1 MNEPFK
7 AEDFQQNVGPNIYHV
22 FTEELGND
30 GQYQF
35 SPRAAA
41 AKAAA
46 VAKFGELDD
55 TLGLSPRAAAAKA
68 AAVAKFGELDKKY
81 RVSERA
87 AAAKEMISSNEP
99 TPDELI
105 RDIKNKLKII
115 PTILSTI
122 LDCIKNGTTFL
133 DIIQKYA
140 SDGQKTLN
148 NESLF
153 KHNYDYLLL
162 FIIILWNLR
171 EIYKLIYENNEEIK
185 AARSII
191 DQSESSSIYET
202 EPTDEE
208 MKAAK
213 KVLERRSPHI
223 LLELFLSE
231 DLYSVIPKIFKEKTT
246 YHENSIFDITT
257 MGDIDDL
264 MKLIDEADPHILD
277 SFEFSEINFEI
288 TDDSSVFDGQ
298 NFPWWVEWENVWI
311 KYREVFEKNPVEAE
325 HEAGETEAAAAAGE
339 SEVKI
344 DADEKGASMATA
356 EIEALHPDN
365 LQSKLNRSTDLDTTR
380 NLMAKASRRFSGRG
394 GGGSDPEVPVQDFD
408 KGGEDESNT
417 GRPFI
422 HNPLPI
428 NKMGNK
434 IQGAVMGYFE
444 NKKEKYENLYKVYK
458 GIESIMKQLQEFLD
472 NTEFKYPE
480 LCMGIWGGL
489 DLMSGGKEAGL
500 FIPLKGLILN
510 NFSNKDVKENDN
522 SIGKRMRRSFSK
534 IGRSLGKKAGG
545 GKKSKK
551 RKKPKRTQRYK
562 KPKRTQ
568 RYKKPKKTQR
578 YKKSKKAKKS
588 KKKSRKM
595 K

>member
-1 MNEPFK
+1 MSGEDQGQVYTEGSVQPSNKSIYGDEFEAAGRGMSLRQLKFHK
-7 AEDFQQNVGPNIYHV
+7 A
-22 FTEELGND
+22 
-30 GQYQF
+30 
-35 SPRAAA
+35 SKRAAE
-41 AKAAA
+41 AKAAVSRKA
-46 VAKFGELDD
+46 TELD
-55 TLGLSPRAAAAKA
+55 
-68 AAVAKFGELDKKY
+68 EKY
-81 RVSERA
+81 EVSESA

-122 LDCIKNGTTFL
+122 LDCIKNDTKFL
-133 DIIQKYA
+133 DIIQKDL
-140 SDGQKTLN
+140 SDEQRAIN

-153 KHNYDYLLL
+153 KDNYDYLLL

-185 AARSII
+185 AAKWII
-191 DQSESSSIYET
+191 NESDGNSLYADEYT
-202 EPTDEE
+202 EEE
-208 MKAAK
+208 YKAAEA
-213 KVLERRSPHI
+213 VLNRRSPHI

-231 DLYSVIPKIFKEKTT
+231 DLSVIPTIFKGKTT
-246 YHENSIFDITT
+246 THENSIFDITT

-288 TDDSSVFDGQ
+288 LDDSSVFDGQ

-311 KYREVFEKNPVEAE
+311 KYSKVFETNPVEAE
-325 HEAGETEAAAAAGE
+325 HEAEVTTDEPDPTPAADPDPTPPAPPTAVTASAKDTKVPLSLQVAQAALSRDSAQRALIE
-339 SEVKI
+339 SGDPSLTQGLLDVVAKLRPTGS
-344 DADEKGASMATA
+344 EKN
-356 EIEALHPDN
+356 DKN
-365 LQSKLNRSTDLDTTR
+365 
-380 NLMAKASRRFSGRG
+380 G
-394 GGGSDPEVPVQDFD
+394 GGGAVEDFD
-408 KGGEDESNT
+408 KGGDDESYT
-417 GRPFI
+417 GGPFI

-434 IQGAVMGYFE
+434 IQGAVMGYFGS
-444 NKKEKYENLYKVYK
+444 KKEKYENLDKVYK

-472 NTEFKYPE
+472 NDNTEFKYPE
-480 LCMGIWGGL
+480 LCMGMVGGL

-510 NFSNKDVKENDN
+510 NFSNKGVKENDN
-522 SIGKRMRRSFSK
+522 SIGKRMRRSLSK
-534 IGRSLGKKAGG
+534 IGRSLSKKAGG
-545 GKKSKK
+545 GKKS
-551 RKKPKRTQRYK
+551 KKPKRTQRYK

-578 YKKSKKAKKS
+578 YKKPKKAKKS